1 MKKRIGI
8 YSIIWA
14 ICLAIFNVASF
25 VTPNESCGVS
35 KFNGSF
41 WVGYFF
47 ITAAFIG
54 QLVSA
59 VIALNEKNVNK
70 LFYKLS
76 LISVSYIGLI
86 ATLIVGGIFMAVKPL
101 PYWLGIIICL
111 IILGFTAIGVIKAG
125 VASELVNN
133 IDEKIK
139 EKTIFIKALA
149 TDANTLV
156 KCAANE
162 DLKKEAMAVYEAIR
176 YSDPMSCDALD
187 GIENQIK
194 NEFIEFNEAIHTEDI
209 DLATEVAK
217 GLLDLLNKRNQQC
230 KLLK

>member
-41 WVGYFF
+41 WVGYIF
-47 ITAAFIG
+47 ITVAFIG
-54 QLVSA
+54 QLISA
-59 VIALNEKNVNK
+59 IIALNEKNVNK

-76 LISVSYIGLI
+76 LISVSYGGLI
-86 ATLIVGGIFMAVKPL
+86 ATLIVGGIFMAIKPL
-101 PYWLGIIICL
+101 PYWLGIIICAV
-111 IILGFTAIGVIKAG
+111 ILGFTAIAVIKAD
-125 VASELVNN
+125 VASELVGG

-139 EKTIFIKALA
+139 EKTLFIKAL
-149 TDANTLV
+149 TIDAHTLV
-156 KCAANE
+156 KCAAND
-162 DLKKEAMAVYEAIR
+162 DLKKEAMTVYEAIR

-187 GIENQIK
+187 SIENKIK
-194 NEFIEFNEAIHTEDI
+194 NDFIEFSEAIHTGDV
-209 DLATEVAK
+209 DLATETAK
-217 GLLDLLNKRNQQC
+217 GLLELINSRNQQC